1 MIAILCAIALT
12 LVYCNT
18 WERERSVDHQA
29 PPAASGSLLKRFF
42 SDALSTLKVKA
53 FRTHL
58 GMYLGGF
65 IAQDVFNAVFTYYV
79 IYVLFQT
86 ATVSSELLGIMSI
99 MQLIAVLC
107 MIPLCIHWGPAPAY
121 RLAVVF
127 LRLPA

>member
-1 MIAILCAIALT
+1 
-12 LVYCNT
+12 
-18 WERERSVDHQA
+18 
-29 PPAASGSLLKRFF
+29 
-42 SDALSTLKVKA
+42 
-53 FRTHL
+53 
-58 GMYLGGF
+58 MYLGGF

-121 RLAVVF
+121 RLAVAFFALACLTYGF
-127 LRLPA
+127 LPY